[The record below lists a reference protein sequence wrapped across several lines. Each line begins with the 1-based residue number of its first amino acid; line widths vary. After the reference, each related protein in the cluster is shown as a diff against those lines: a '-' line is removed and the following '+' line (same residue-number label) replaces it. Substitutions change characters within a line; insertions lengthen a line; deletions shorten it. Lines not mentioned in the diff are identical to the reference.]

1 MLINATLQRLL
12 GFGVMLRL
20 LLLGGLCLSLVAC
33 AQPSALE
40 RDFGQSWAHN
50 QAVQIVNPTA
60 GFTSPP
66 ATGLPPKAGANIMD
80 AYDKSFEKKEAAGG
94 STTINL
100 TPMTTGSGK

>member
-1 MLINATLQRLL
+1 MLINATLQQLLSCLARPKRLVL
-12 GFGVMLRL
+12 GC
-20 LLLGGLCLSLVAC
+20 LCLSMIAC
-33 AQPSALE
+33 AGPSALE

-66 ATGLPPKAGANIMD
+66 ATGLPPQAGAKVME
-80 AYDKSFEKKEAAGG
+80 AYDKSFEKKEAGGG

-100 TPMTTGSGK
+100 TPMTTGGGK